1 MDGETIQDCEAE
13 IGYMH
18 RNFEK
23 MAENR
28 TYWQIIPYT
37 DRLNY
42 CSSFMNG
49 HGWALAVEKLLG
61 VPAPPRAEAIRV
73 ILSEFSRIMDHFVCI
88 GTNIV
93 DLGAITPFFVL
104 FRARED
110 IYDLLEACC
119 GARLTV
125 SYVRI
130 GGLAADVPDD
140 FVPRCRAVMKSIADV
155 TNQADKLLTRNS
167 IFTRRFKDV
176 GALSADDALSYG
188 WVGPCLRASGVAYD
202 IRQDHP
208 YSGYEQYDF
217 DVPVGT
223 AGDCYDRYLV
233 RMEEIRQSLRI
244 IDQALQKLP
253 AGPVIVDDKRV
264 ALPPKSDVYSN
275 IEALMNHFKLVYEG
289 ILAPPGEVYGYTE
302 AANGE
307 LGYYIVSD
315 GRKYPWRVKVRPPCF
330 NIYQAFPQMI
340 KGDLLA
346 DAVAIIGGLN
356 VIAGELDRLR
366 CRRSTHRR
374 EEIEVAAGTTVIQ
387 AASQLGIDIPHFCW
401 HPDLPV
407 DGNCRMCLVEIEK
420 MPKLQ
425 IACNTAVTDG
435 MVVQHR
441 ERRRR
446 PRPTARPS
454 SSCSSTT
461 PSTARS
467 ATRPA
472 SATCRTS
479 TWSTGSTTR
488 KIEPE
493 EKVQKRKV
501 VDLGPIMLDA
511 ERCVL
516 CSRCLRFEATS
527 PAPTASSSGT
537 AATTRRSRP
546 SRTGPSPTTTRATWP
561 TSARWARSSPTTSA
575 SRCGSGS

>member
-1 MDGETIQDCEAE
+1 VASAAEIAPPPPSPPVGGNNPAARVLTERLGRQVLEADDFRGDLAITVDRRVWVEAVRLLRDHPDLDFKLFLDLCGVDWLDLREDRYEVVLHAYSVSKKHHVRLKAALPESDATIDTITGVYKGANWFEREAWDLYGIVFKGHPNLTRILTHDAFVGHPMRKDYPTARRHVLKSPKEWLLQVPADNSHPVVNIGPSHPAMHGCFRVQAVMDGETIQDCEAE

-23 MAENR
+23 MSENR

-49 HGWALAVEKLLG
+49 HGWALAVEKLMA

-88 GTNIV
+88 GTNVV

-110 IYDLLEACC
+110 IYDLLESCC

-140 FVPRCRAVMKSIADV
+140 FVPRARAVMKSIVDV
-155 TNQADKLLTRNS
+155 TSQADKLLTRNL

-188 WVGPCLRASGVAYD
+188 WVGPCLRASGVPYD
-202 IRQDHP
+202 IRRDHP

-253 AGPVIVDDKRV
+253 GGPVLVDDKRV

-330 NIYQAFPQMI
+330 NIYQAYPQMI
-340 KGDLLA
+340 KGHLLA

-356 VIAGELDRLR
+356 IIAGELDR
-366 CRRSTHRR
+366 
-374 EEIEVAAGTTVIQ
+374 
-387 AASQLGIDIPHFCW
+387 
-401 HPDLPV
+401 
-407 DGNCRMCLVEIEK
+407 
-420 MPKLQ
+420 
-425 IACNTAVTDG
+425 
-435 MVVQHR
+435 
-441 ERRRR
+441 
-446 PRPTARPS
+446 
-454 SSCSSTT
+454 
-461 PSTARS
+461 
-467 ATRPA
+467 
-472 SATCRTS
+472 
-479 TWSTGSTTR
+479 
-488 KIEPE
+488 
-493 EKVQKRKV
+493 
-501 VDLGPIMLDA
+501 
-511 ERCVL
+511 
-516 CSRCLRFEATS
+516 
-527 PAPTASSSGT
+527 
-537 AATTRRSRP
+537 
-546 SRTGPSPTTTRATWP
+546 
-561 TSARWARSSPTTSA
+561 
-575 SRCGSGS
+575 

>member
-1 MDGETIQDCEAE
+1 
-13 IGYMH
+13 
-18 RNFEK
+18 
-23 MAENR
+23 
-28 TYWQIIPYT
+28 
-37 DRLNY
+37 
-42 CSSFMNG
+42 
-49 HGWALAVEKLLG
+49 
-61 VPAPPRAEAIRV
+61 
-73 ILSEFSRIMDHFVCI
+73 MDHFVCI

-155 TNQADKLLTRNS
+155 TSQADKLLTRNS

-188 WVGPCLRASGVAYD
+188 WVGPCLRASGVPYD
-202 IRQDHP
+202 IRRDHP

-253 AGPVIVDDKRV
+253 GGPVLVDDKRV

-315 GRKYPWRVKVRPPCF
+315 GRKNPWRVKVRPPCF

-340 KGDLLA
+340 KGKLLA

-356 VIAGELDRLR
+356 IIAGELDR
-366 CRRSTHRR
+366 
-374 EEIEVAAGTTVIQ
+374 
-387 AASQLGIDIPHFCW
+387 
-401 HPDLPV
+401 
-407 DGNCRMCLVEIEK
+407 
-420 MPKLQ
+420 
-425 IACNTAVTDG
+425 
-435 MVVQHR
+435 
-441 ERRRR
+441 
-446 PRPTARPS
+446 
-454 SSCSSTT
+454 
-461 PSTARS
+461 
-467 ATRPA
+467 
-472 SATCRTS
+472 
-479 TWSTGSTTR
+479 
-488 KIEPE
+488 
-493 EKVQKRKV
+493 
-501 VDLGPIMLDA
+501 
-511 ERCVL
+511 
-516 CSRCLRFEATS
+516 
-527 PAPTASSSGT
+527 
-537 AATTRRSRP
+537 
-546 SRTGPSPTTTRATWP
+546 
-561 TSARWARSSPTTSA
+561 
-575 SRCGSGS
+575 